1 MQTISQTIK
10 HGNGRIMILGSMC
23 IHGPRLVCKVEGCIN
38 QHRYPEILKQNVCR
52 TILKF
57 HLRPFSCHISTR

>member
-10 HGNGRIMILGSMC
+10 HCSGRIMILESMC

-38 QHRYPEILKQNVCR
+38 QHHYPEILKQNVYR

-57 HLRPFSCHISTR
+57 HLRPFLCHISIR